1 MLKNM
6 SSPEGSSMSKL
17 KLLRV
22 AKDLSQID
30 LAESSGVSRSAI
42 QWIEQ
47 GNPMRVGTAK
57 KLAQALDVD
66 WRIFFEED
74 AQKTE
79 RSVQDVRPGA

>member
-1 MLKNM
+1 
-6 SSPEGSSMSKL
+6 MSKL